1 MKEKIILNAIKTPD
15 GTILMSRYRHD
26 YKTHTDAVSG
36 EEYMVDGGLDYL
48 RRNVNKV
55 PYEELSV
62 YDDGTH
68 ETRRQHLYW
77 GKNFDK
83 DGNQLPETQYIP
95 IENMS
100 SSHILAI
107 LTNIRDIAPLYK
119 ETFENEL
126 KYRTL
131 GYVSNN

>member
-1 MKEKIILNAIKTPD
+1 MERKIILNAIKTPD
-15 GTILMSRYRHD
+15 GTILMSMYRHD
-26 YKTHTDAVSG
+26 YKAYTDKISG

-62 YDDGTH
+62 FDDGTH
-68 ETRRQHLYW
+68 ETRRQHLLW
-77 GKNFDK
+77 GRNFDK
-83 DGNQLPETQYIP
+83 DGNRLLKTEFIP
-95 IENMS
+95 IKDMGS
-100 SSHILAI
+100 DHILAI
-107 LTNIRDIAPLYK
+107 LNNIRNIDPLYK

-131 GYVSNN
+131 GLIKN

>member
-1 MKEKIILNAIKTPD
+1 MEKKIILNAIKTPD
-15 GTILMSRYRHD
+15 GTILMSMHRHD
-26 YKTHTDAVSG
+26 CKVYTDKISG
-36 EEYMVDGGLDYL
+36 EEYMVDGGVDYL
-48 RRNVNKV
+48 RRSVNKI

-62 YDDGTH
+62 YDDYTH
-68 ETRRQHLYW
+68 KTRRQHMFW

-83 DGNQLPETQYIP
+83 DGNQLPKTQYTP
-95 IENMS
+95 IKDMS

-107 LTNIRDIAPLYK
+107 LTNIKGISPLYK

-131 GYVSNN
+131 GTC